1 MAKSFSSRLYGPT
14 HGAVSMW
21 KVLAV
26 AVVLMLVGA
35 SCTGDDTDESETG
48 GADTGA
54 DTSSGEIDLASFCNG
69 AIEGESMFQAGPELD
84 EEGNPTA
91 DSLEEFS
98 GRLEPLL
105 QDLEENAPEEVSS
118 DVDTVVE
125 GVRTALEE
133 GDMEAVFTPEIFEAD
148 SAIDEYV
155 FNNCELDSTQEIV
168 AVNYAFED
176 VPENIS
182 PGQVGIRLDNQGE
195 DLHEA
200 VIFRIDDETDL
211 SVEELLDLPEEEG
224 QELAE
229 FKGVAFA
236 EPGGQAS
243 AVVDLEEG
251 RYAFVCFIPVGATS
265 LEDLE
270 GPGGPEA
277 EESPE
282 ADQSPETEESPE
294 ADQSP
299 EAEESPDGEEQEGPP
314 PHFTQGMFA
323 EFTVG

>member
-1 MAKSFSSRLYGPT
+1 MSKNFSSRLLGSGYG
-14 HGAVSMW
+14 GVSIW
-21 KVLAV
+21 KVLTV

-54 DTSSGEIDLASFCNG
+54 DTSPGEIDLASFCNG
-69 AIEGESMFQAGPELD
+69 AIQGEAMFQAGPELD
-84 EEGNPTA
+84 EEGNPSA
-91 DSLEEFS
+91 ESLEELS

-105 QDLEENAPEEVSS
+105 RDLEENAPEEISS

-125 GVRTALEE
+125 GVRTSLEE
-133 GDMEAVFTPEIFEAD
+133 GDMDAMATPEIFEAD
-148 SAIDEYV
+148 GAIDEYV
-155 FNNCELDSTQEIV
+155 FDNCELDSTHEIV
-168 AVNYAFED
+168 GVNYAFED

-195 DLHEA
+195 DFHEA

-236 EPGGQAS
+236 EPGNQAS

-282 ADQSPETEESPE
+282 AG
-294 ADQSP
+294 
-299 EAEESPDGEEQEGPP
+299 ESPDGEDGDEQEGPP